1 MSVTRST
8 RLTYA
13 GLNLLAKG
21 QTGTEIHFTRVIMG
35 DGRLTEGQDI
45 RQLTGLVNPLL
56 TLPIKTVSVTGVGT
70 VVMEAELKNNNLS
83 AGFFAKEVGIFAKEG
98 TEGDEILYAYRNTAD
113 DSEYIPAGGGSEV
126 WNLLYDIVTVID
138 QAENITANID
148 GSVAYVTKLD
158 YNEHVDSTNP
168 HKKFLQIG
176 NEVTTAQV
184 INCDV
189 RQAGDKLNNI
199 SIDNLRLQVLGDTS
213 TIPVLNSRVRQLER
227 ENANLALR
235 LEAEGMMPD
244 CNMLL
249 AENFKNPD
257 SVDRFEVD
265 VTSCAA
271 GDDSIDVLSN
281 YGFIVGSWYWIT
293 DGVHAEYVQVKS
305 VIKNGSVYR
314 VILTKPLTETY
325 QIEHTKIYRTT
336 AWISEQ
342 GVVYGSGDV
351 LGIVYKPETVWRGTT
366 AGGTAESN
374 EEWLTGEEYKDNF
387 TMQGDLEFNAD
398 GLVQIK
404 EVI

>member
-1 MSVTRST
+1 MSMARST
-8 RLTYA
+8 QLTYK
-13 GLNLLAKG
+13 GLELLARG
-21 QTGTEIHFTRVIMG
+21 QLGKEINFTRVIMG
-35 DGRLTEGQDI
+35 DGEIGEAQDI
-45 RQLTGLVNPLL
+45 RQLEGLVAPKLE
-56 TLPIKTVSVTGVGT
+56 LPIKSINITGVGT

-98 TEGDEILYAYRNTAD
+98 DDGEEILYSYRNTGA

-168 HKKFLQIG
+168 HKEFLQIG
-176 NEVTTAQV
+176 TEVTTAQV

-189 RQAGDKLNNI
+189 RQAGDKLNHI

-227 ENANLALR
+227 ENANLALK
-235 LEAEGMMPD
+235 LEAENMMPD

-325 QIEHTKIYRTT
+325 QIEQTKIYRTT
-336 AWISEQ
+336 AWISES

-351 LGIVYKPETVWRGTT
+351 LGVTYTPTITWRGTSE
-366 AGGTAESN
+366 GGVADSN
-374 EEWLTGEEYKDNF
+374 EQLLTSQDNADNF
-387 TMQGDLEFNAD
+387 SIIGLIAFNDSDLAT
-398 GLVQIK
+398 LS
-404 EVI
+404 

>member
-1 MSVTRST
+1 MSMARST
-8 RLTYA
+8 QLTYK
-13 GLNLLAKG
+13 GLELLARG
-21 QTGTEIHFTRVIMG
+21 QLGKEINFTRVIMG
-35 DGRLTEGQDI
+35 DGEIGEAQDI
-45 RQLTGLVNPLL
+45 RQLEGLVAPKLE
-56 TLPIKTVSVTGVGT
+56 LPIKSINITGVGT

-98 TEGDEILYAYRNTAD
+98 DDGEEILYSYRNTGA
-113 DSEYIPAGGGSEV
+113 DSEYIPAGGGNEV

-168 HKKFLQIG
+168 HKEFLQIG
-176 NEVTTAQV
+176 TEVTTAQV

-189 RQAGDKLNNI
+189 RQAGDKLNHI

-249 AENFKNPD
+249 AENFENPD
-257 SVDRFEVD
+257 SVDRFEVN

-325 QIEHTKIYRTT
+325 QIEQTKIYRTT
-336 AWISEQ
+336 AWISQ
-342 GVVYGSGDV
+342 TGIVHGSGDV
-351 LGIVYKPETVWRGTT
+351 LGVTYKPTITWRGTSE
-366 AGGTAESN
+366 GGVADSN
-374 EEWLTGEEYKDNF
+374 EQLLTSQDNADNF
-387 TMQGDLEFNAD
+387 SIKGLIAFNDSDLAT
-398 GLVQIK
+398 LS
-404 EVI
+404 

>member
-1 MSVTRST
+1 MSMARST
-8 RLTYA
+8 QLTYK
-13 GLNLLAKG
+13 GLELLARG
-21 QTGTEIHFTRVIMG
+21 QLGKEINFTRVIMG
-35 DGRLTEGQDI
+35 DGEIEEAQDI
-45 RQLTGLVNPLL
+45 RQLEGLVAPKLE
-56 TLPIKTVSVTGVGT
+56 LPIKSINITGVGT

-98 TEGDEILYAYRNTAD
+98 DDGEEILYSYRNTGA

-168 HKKFLQIG
+168 HKDFLQIG

-189 RQAGDKLNNI
+189 RQAGDKLNHI

-325 QIEHTKIYRTT
+325 QIEQTKIYRTT

-342 GVVYGSGDV
+342 GIVHGSGDV
-351 LGIVYKPETVWRGTT
+351 LGVTYTPTITWRGTSE
-366 AGGTAESN
+366 GGVADSN
-374 EEWLTGEEYKDNF
+374 EQLLTSQDNADNF
-387 TMQGDLEFNAD
+387 SIKGHIAFNDNDLAT
-398 GLVQIK
+398 LS
-404 EVI
+404 

>member
-1 MSVTRST
+1 MSMARST
-8 RLTYA
+8 QLTYR
-13 GLNLLAKG
+13 GLELLARG
-21 QTGTEIHFTRVIMG
+21 QLGKEINFTRVIMG
-35 DGRLTEGQDI
+35 DGEIGEAQDI
-45 RQLTGLVNPLL
+45 RQLEGLVAPKLE
-56 TLPIKTVSVTGVGT
+56 LPIKSINITGVGT

-113 DSEYIPAGGGSEV
+113 DSEYIPAGGGSEI

-168 HKKFLQIG
+168 HKEFLQIG
-176 NEVTTAQV
+176 TEVTTAQV

-189 RQAGDKLNNI
+189 RQAGDKLNHI

-235 LEAEGMMPD
+235 LEAEGMIPD

-249 AENFKNPD
+249 AENFENPD

-271 GDDSIDVLSN
+271 GDDSIDVSSN

-305 VIKNGSVYR
+305 IIKNGSVYR

-325 QIEHTKIYRTT
+325 QIEQTKIYRTT

-342 GVVYGSGDV
+342 GIVHGSGDV
-351 LGIVYKPETVWRGTT
+351 LGVTYTPTITWRGTSE
-366 AGGTAESN
+366 GGVADSN
-374 EEWLTGEEYKDNF
+374 EQLLTSQDNADNF
-387 TMQGDLEFNAD
+387 SINGHIIFNDSDLAT
-398 GLVQIK
+398 LS
-404 EVI
+404 

>member
-1 MSVTRST
+1 MSMARST
-8 RLTYA
+8 QLTYK
-13 GLNLLAKG
+13 GLELLARG
-21 QTGTEIHFTRVIMG
+21 QLGKEINFTRVIMG
-35 DGRLTEGQDI
+35 DGEIGEAQDI
-45 RQLTGLVNPLL
+45 RQLEGLVAPKLE
-56 TLPIKTVSVTGVGT
+56 LPIKSINITGVGT

-98 TEGDEILYAYRNTAD
+98 DDGEEILYSYRNTGA

-168 HKKFLQIG
+168 HKEFLQIG

-189 RQAGDKLNNI
+189 RQAGDKLNHI

-227 ENANLALR
+227 ENANVALK
-235 LEAEGMMPD
+235 LEAEGMLPD

-257 SVDRFEVD
+257 SVDRFEVN

-305 VIKNGSVYR
+305 IIKNGSVYR
-314 VILTKPLTETY
+314 VILTKPLVETY
-325 QIEHTKIYRTT
+325 QIEQTKIYRTT

-342 GVVYGSGDV
+342 GIVHGSGDV
-351 LGIVYKPETVWRGTT
+351 LGVTYTPTITWRGTSE
-366 AGGTAESN
+366 GGVADSN
-374 EEWLTGEEYKDNF
+374 EQLLTSQDNADNF
-387 TMQGDLEFNAD
+387 SIKGHIAFNDNDLAT
-398 GLVQIK
+398 LS
-404 EVI
+404 

>member
-1 MSVTRST
+1 MSMARST
-8 RLTYA
+8 QLTYK
-13 GLNLLAKG
+13 GLELLARG
-21 QTGTEIHFTRVIMG
+21 QLGKEINFTRVIMG
-35 DGRLTEGQDI
+35 DGEIGEAQDI
-45 RQLTGLVNPLL
+45 RQLEGLVAPKLE
-56 TLPIKTVSVTGVGT
+56 LPIKSINVTGVGT
-70 VVMEAELKNNNLS
+70 VTMEAELKNNNLA
-83 AGFFAKEVGIFAKEG
+83 AGFFAREVGIFAKEG

-126 WNLLYDIVTVID
+126 WNLLYDIVTVVD

-168 HKKFLQIG
+168 HKEFLQIG

-189 RQAGDKLNNI
+189 RQAGDKLNYI

-281 YGFIVGSWYWIT
+281 YGFIIGSWYWIT

-314 VILTKPLTETY
+314 VILTKPLVETY
-325 QIEHTKIYRTT
+325 QIEQTKIYRTT

-342 GVVYGSGDV
+342 GIVYGSGDV
-351 LGIVYKPETVWRGTT
+351 LSVVYKPKVTWSGTRENS
-366 AGGTAESN
+366 GMESN
-374 EEWLTGEEYKDNF
+374 VVMDLSQDKEDNF
-387 TMQGDLEFNAD
+387 NINYDGILNAEGLFTLGGDN
-398 GLVQIK
+398 
-404 EVI
+404 

>member
-1 MSVTRST
+1 MSMARST
-8 RLTYA
+8 QLTYK
-13 GLNLLAKG
+13 GLELLARG
-21 QTGTEIHFTRVIMG
+21 QLGKEINFTRVIMG
-35 DGRLTEGQDI
+35 DGEIGEAQDI
-45 RQLTGLVNPLL
+45 RQLEGLVAPKLE
-56 TLPIKTVSVTGVGT
+56 LPIKSINITGVGT

-98 TEGDEILYAYRNTAD
+98 TEGNEILYAYRNTAD

-257 SVDRFEVD
+257 SVDRFEVN

-325 QIEHTKIYRTT
+325 QIEQTKIYRTT
-336 AWISEQ
+336 AWISES

-351 LGIVYKPETVWRGTT
+351 LGVTYKPTITWRGTSE
-366 AGGTAESN
+366 GGVADSN
-374 EEWLTGEEYKDNF
+374 EQLLTSQDNADNF
-387 TMQGDLEFNAD
+387 SVDGVVFTDSDLVS
-398 GLVQIK
+398 L
-404 EVI
+404 

>member
-1 MSVTRST
+1 MSMARST
-8 RLTYA
+8 QLTYK
-13 GLNLLAKG
+13 GLELLARG
-21 QTGTEIHFTRVIMG
+21 QLGKEINFTRVIMG
-35 DGRLTEGQDI
+35 DGEIGEAQDI
-45 RQLTGLVNPLL
+45 RQLEGLVAPKLE
-56 TLPIKTVSVTGVGT
+56 LPIKSINITGVGT

-98 TEGDEILYAYRNTAD
+98 DDGEEILYSYRNTGA

-168 HKKFLQIG
+168 HKEFLQIG
-176 NEVTTAQV
+176 TEVTTAQV

-189 RQAGDKLNNI
+189 RQAGDKLNRI

-257 SVDRFEVD
+257 SVDKFEVN

-325 QIEHTKIYRTT
+325 QIEQTKIYRTT

-342 GVVYGSGDV
+342 GIVHGSGDV
-351 LGIVYKPETVWRGTT
+351 LGVTYTPTITWRGTSE
-366 AGGTAESN
+366 GGVADSN
-374 EEWLTGEEYKDNF
+374 EQLLTSQDNADNF
-387 TMQGDLEFNAD
+387 TIKGLIAFNDNDLAT
-398 GLVQIK
+398 LS
-404 EVI
+404 

>member
-1 MSVTRST
+1 MSMARST
-8 RLTYA
+8 QLTYK
-13 GLNLLAKG
+13 GLELLARG
-21 QTGTEIHFTRVIMG
+21 QLGKEINFTRVIMG
-35 DGRLTEGQDI
+35 DGEIGEAQDI
-45 RQLTGLVNPLL
+45 RQLEGLVAPKLE
-56 TLPIKTVSVTGVGT
+56 LPIKSINITGVGT

-98 TEGDEILYAYRNTAD
+98 DDGEEILYSYRNTGA
-113 DSEYIPAGGGSEV
+113 DSEYIPAGGGNEV

-168 HKKFLQIG
+168 HKEFLQIG
-176 NEVTTAQV
+176 TEVTTSQV

-189 RQAGDKLNNI
+189 RQAGDKLNYI

-325 QIEHTKIYRTT
+325 QIEQTKIYRTT

-342 GVVYGSGDV
+342 GIVHGSGDV
-351 LGIVYKPETVWRGTT
+351 LGVTYTPTITWRGTSE
-366 AGGTAESN
+366 GGVADSN
-374 EEWLTGEEYKDNF
+374 EQLLTSQDNADNF
-387 TMQGDLEFNAD
+387 SVDGVVFTDSDLIS
-398 GLVQIK
+398 L
-404 EVI
+404 

>member
-1 MSVTRST
+1 MSMARST
-8 RLTYA
+8 QLTYK
-13 GLNLLAKG
+13 GLELLARG
-21 QTGTEIHFTRVIMG
+21 QLGKEINFTRVIMG
-35 DGRLTEGQDI
+35 DGEIGEAQDI
-45 RQLTGLVNPLL
+45 RQLEGLVAPKLE
-56 TLPIKTVSVTGVGT
+56 LPIKSINITGVGT

-98 TEGDEILYAYRNTAD
+98 TEGNEILYAYRNTAD

-168 HKKFLQIG
+168 HKEFLQIG

-189 RQAGDKLNNI
+189 RQAGDKLNHI

-227 ENANLALR
+227 ENANLALK
-235 LEAEGMMPD
+235 LAAEGMMPD

-249 AENFKNPD
+249 AENFENPD
-257 SVDRFEVD
+257 SVDRFEVN

-281 YGFIVGSWYWIT
+281 YGFIIGSWYWIT

-305 VIKNGSVYR
+305 IIKNGSVYR
-314 VILTKPLTETY
+314 VILTKPLVETY
-325 QIEHTKIYRTT
+325 QIEQTKIYRTT

-351 LGIVYKPETVWRGTT
+351 LGITYTPTITWRGTSE
-366 AGGTAESN
+366 GGVADSN
-374 EEWLTGEEYKDNF
+374 EQLLTSQDNADNF
-387 TMQGDLEFNAD
+387 SIKGYIAFNDNDLAT
-398 GLVQIK
+398 LS
-404 EVI
+404 

>member
-1 MSVTRST
+1 MSMARST
-8 RLTYA
+8 QLTYK
-13 GLNLLAKG
+13 GLELLARG
-21 QTGTEIHFTRVIMG
+21 QLGKEINFTRVIMG
-35 DGRLTEGQDI
+35 DGEIGEAQDI
-45 RQLTGLVNPLL
+45 RQLEGLVAPKLE
-56 TLPIKTVSVTGVGT
+56 LPIKSINITGVGT

-98 TEGDEILYAYRNTAD
+98 DDGEEILYSYRNTGA

-189 RQAGDKLNNI
+189 RQAGDKLNHI

-227 ENANLALR
+227 ENANLALK
-235 LEAEGMMPD
+235 LEAEGMLPD

-257 SVDRFEVD
+257 SVDRFEVN

-271 GDDSIDVLSN
+271 GDDSIDVESN

-314 VILTKPLTETY
+314 VILTKPLAETY
-325 QIEHTKIYRTT
+325 KIEQTKIYRTT

-342 GVVYGSGDV
+342 GIGHGSGDV
-351 LGIVYKPETVWRGTT
+351 LGVTYTPTITWRGTSE
-366 AGGTAESN
+366 GGVADSN
-374 EEWLTGEEYKDNF
+374 EQLLTSQDNADNF
-387 TMQGDLEFNAD
+387 SINGLIAFNDSDLAT
-398 GLVQIK
+398 LS
-404 EVI
+404 

>member
-70 VVMEAELKNNNLS
+70 TVMEAELKNTHLA
-83 AGFFAKEVGIFAKEG
+83 AGFFAREVGIFAKEG

-126 WNLLYDIVTVID
+126 WNLLYDIVTVVD

-168 HKKFLQIG
+168 HKEFLQIG

-189 RQAGDKLNNI
+189 RQAGDKLNHI

-249 AENFKNPD
+249 AENFENPD

-271 GDDSIDVLSN
+271 GDDSIDVVSN

-325 QIEHTKIYRTT
+325 QIEQTKIYRTT
-336 AWISEQ
+336 A
-342 GVVYGSGDV
+342 
-351 LGIVYKPETVWRGTT
+351 
-366 AGGTAESN
+366 
-374 EEWLTGEEYKDNF
+374 
-387 TMQGDLEFNAD
+387 
-398 GLVQIK
+398 
-404 EVI
+404 

>member
-1 MSVTRST
+1 MSMARST
-8 RLTYA
+8 QLTYK
-13 GLNLLAKG
+13 GLELLARG
-21 QTGTEIHFTRVIMG
+21 QLGKEINFTRVIMG
-35 DGRLTEGQDI
+35 DGEIGEAQDI
-45 RQLTGLVNPLL
+45 RQLEGLVAPKLE
-56 TLPIKTVSVTGVGT
+56 LPIKSINITGVGT

-98 TEGDEILYAYRNTAD
+98 DDGEEILYAYRNTAD

-126 WNLLYDIVTVID
+126 WNLLYDIVTVVD

-168 HKKFLQIG
+168 HKEFLQIG

-189 RQAGDKLNNI
+189 RQAGDKLNHI

-227 ENANLALR
+227 ENANLALK

-244 CNMLL
+244 CTMLL
-249 AENFKNPD
+249 AENFENPD

-305 VIKNGSVYR
+305 IIKNGSVYR
-314 VILTKPLTETY
+314 VILTKPLVETY
-325 QIEHTKIYRTT
+325 QIEQTKIYRTT

-342 GVVYGSGDV
+342 GIVHGSGDV
-351 LGIVYKPETVWRGTT
+351 LGVTYTPTITWRGTSE
-366 AGGTAESN
+366 GGVADSN
-374 EEWLTGEEYKDNF
+374 EQLLTSQDNADNF
-387 TMQGDLEFNAD
+387 SIKGLIAFNDSDLAT
-398 GLVQIK
+398 LS
-404 EVI
+404 

>member
-56 TLPIKTVSVTGVGT
+56 TLPIKTVTVTGVGT
-70 VVMEAELKNNNLS
+70 TVMEAELKNTHLA
-83 AGFFAKEVGIFAKEG
+83 AGFFAREVGIFAKEG

-126 WNLLYDIVTVID
+126 WNLLYDIVTVVD

-158 YNEHVDSTNP
+158 YNEHIDSTNP
-168 HKKFLQIG
+168 HKEFLQIG

-189 RQAGDKLNNI
+189 RQAGDELNYI

-227 ENANLALR
+227 ENANFALK

-257 SVDRFEVD
+257 SVDQFEVK

-271 GDDSIDVLSN
+271 GDDSIDVANN
-281 YGFIVGSWYWIT
+281 YGFIIGSWYWIT

-314 VILTKPLTETY
+314 VILTKVLKETY
-325 QIEHTKIYRTT
+325 DIPATKIYRTT
-336 AWISEQ
+336 AWITEQ
-342 GVVYGSGDV
+342 GTVYGSGDV
-351 LGIVYKPETVWRGTT
+351 LGTVYKPETVWRGTT

-374 EEWLTGEEYKDNF
+374 EELLTGEQYKDNF
-387 TMQGDLEFNAD
+387 EIDGTVFNEA
-398 GLVQIK
+398 GLVTI
-404 EVI
+404 

>member
-1 MSVTRST
+1 MSMARST
-8 RLTYA
+8 QLTYK
-13 GLNLLAKG
+13 GLELLARG
-21 QTGTEIHFTRVIMG
+21 QLGKEINFTRVIMG
-35 DGRLTEGQDI
+35 DGEIGEAQDI
-45 RQLTGLVNPLL
+45 RQLEGLVAPKLE
-56 TLPIKTVSVTGVGT
+56 LPIKSINITGVGT

-168 HKKFLQIG
+168 HKEFLQIG

-189 RQAGDKLNNI
+189 RQAGDKLNHI
-199 SIDNLRLQVLGDTS
+199 GIDNLRLQVLGDTS

-249 AENFKNPD
+249 AENFENPD
-257 SVDRFEVD
+257 SVDKFEVN

-305 VIKNGSVYR
+305 IIKNGSVYR

-325 QIEHTKIYRTT
+325 QIEQTKIYRTT

-342 GVVYGSGDV
+342 GIVHGSGDV
-351 LGIVYKPETVWRGTT
+351 LGVTYTPTITWQGTSE
-366 AGGTAESN
+366 GGVADSN
-374 EEWLTGEEYKDNF
+374 EQLLTSQDNADNF
-387 TMQGDLEFNAD
+387 SIKGHIAFNDNDLAT
-398 GLVQIK
+398 LS
-404 EVI
+404 

>member
-1 MSVTRST
+1 MSMARST
-8 RLTYA
+8 QLTYK
-13 GLNLLAKG
+13 GLELLARG
-21 QTGTEIHFTRVIMG
+21 QLGKEINFTRVIMG
-35 DGRLTEGQDI
+35 DGEIGEAQDI
-45 RQLTGLVNPLL
+45 RQLEGLVAPKLE
-56 TLPIKTVSVTGVGT
+56 LPIKSINITGVGT

-98 TEGDEILYAYRNTAD
+98 DDGDEILYAYRNTAD

-126 WNLLYDIVTVID
+126 WNLLYDIVTVVD

-168 HKKFLQIG
+168 HKEFLQIG
-176 NEVTTAQV
+176 TEVTTAQV

-189 RQAGDKLNNI
+189 RQAGDRLNHI

-227 ENANLALR
+227 ENANLALK

-249 AENFKNPD
+249 AENFENPD
-257 SVDRFEVD
+257 SVDRFEVN

-325 QIEHTKIYRTT
+325 QIEQTKIYRTT

-342 GVVYGSGDV
+342 GIVHGSGDV
-351 LGIVYKPETVWRGTT
+351 LGVTYTPTITWRGTSE
-366 AGGTAESN
+366 GGVADSN
-374 EEWLTGEEYKDNF
+374 EQLLTSQDNADNF
-387 TMQGDLEFNAD
+387 SINGLIAFNDSDLAT
-398 GLVQIK
+398 LS
-404 EVI
+404 

>member
-1 MSVTRST
+1 MSMARST
-8 RLTYA
+8 QLTYK
-13 GLNLLAKG
+13 GLELLARG
-21 QTGTEIHFTRVIMG
+21 QLGKEINFTRVIMG
-35 DGRLTEGQDI
+35 DGEIGEAQDI
-45 RQLTGLVNPLL
+45 RQLEGLVAPKLE
-56 TLPIKTVSVTGVGT
+56 LPIKSINITGVGT

-98 TEGDEILYAYRNTAD
+98 DDGEEILYSYRNTGA

-176 NEVTTAQV
+176 TEVTTAQV

-189 RQAGDKLNNI
+189 GQAGDKLNYIN
-199 SIDNLRLQVLGDTS
+199 IDNLRLQVLGDTS

-235 LEAEGMMPD
+235 LEAEDMIPD

-257 SVDRFEVD
+257 SVDRFEVN

-325 QIEHTKIYRTT
+325 QIEQTKIYRTT

-342 GVVYGSGDV
+342 GIVHGSGDV
-351 LGIVYKPETVWRGTT
+351 LGVTYTPTITWRGTSE
-366 AGGTAESN
+366 GGVADSN
-374 EEWLTGEEYKDNF
+374 EQLLTSQDNADNF
-387 TMQGDLEFNAD
+387 SSKGHIAFNGSDLAT
-398 GLVQIK
+398 LS
-404 EVI
+404 

>member
-1 MSVTRST
+1 MSTTRST
-8 RLTYA
+8 KLTYA

-70 VVMEAELKNNNLS
+70 TVMEAELKNTHL
-83 AGFFAKEVGIFAKEG
+83 ATGFFAREVGIFAKEG

-126 WNLLYDIVTVID
+126 WNLLYDIVTVVD

-158 YNEHVDSTNP
+158 YNEHIDSTNP
-168 HKKFLQIG
+168 HKEFLQIG

-189 RQAGDKLNNI
+189 RQAGGKLNYI
-199 SIDNLRLQVLGDTS
+199 SIGNLRLQVLGDTS

-227 ENANLALR
+227 ENANLVLK

-249 AENFKNPD
+249 AENFKDPD
-257 SVDRFEVD
+257 SIDQFEVK

-271 GDDSIDVLSN
+271 GDDSVDVERN
-281 YGFIVGSWYWIT
+281 YGFIIGSWYWIT

-314 VILTKPLTETY
+314 VILTKVLKETY
-325 QIEHTKIYRTT
+325 DIPATKIYRTT
-336 AWISEQ
+336 AWITEQ
-342 GVVYGSGDV
+342 GTVYGSGDV
-351 LGIVYKPETVWRGTT
+351 LGTVYKPETVWRGTT

-374 EEWLTGEEYKDNF
+374 EEMGLTQDKADNYEID
-387 TMQGDLEFNAD
+387 GDIVFKVD
-398 GLVQIK
+398 GLISL
-404 EVI
+404 

>member
-1 MSVTRST
+1 MSMARST
-8 RLTYA
+8 QLTYK
-13 GLNLLAKG
+13 GLELLARG
-21 QTGTEIHFTRVIMG
+21 QLGKEINFTRVIMG
-35 DGRLTEGQDI
+35 DGEIGEAQDI
-45 RQLTGLVNPLL
+45 RQLEGLVAPKLE
-56 TLPIKTVSVTGVGT
+56 LPIKSINITGVGT

-98 TEGDEILYAYRNTAD
+98 DDGEEILYSYRNTGA

-168 HKKFLQIG
+168 HKEFLQIG
-176 NEVTTAQV
+176 TEVTTAQV

-189 RQAGDKLNNI
+189 QQAGDKLNYI
-199 SIDNLRLQVLGDTS
+199 STDNLRLQVLGDTS

-227 ENANLALR
+227 ENANLALK

-249 AENFKNPD
+249 AENFENPD
-257 SVDRFEVD
+257 SVDRFEVN

-325 QIEHTKIYRTT
+325 QIEQTKIYRTT

-351 LGIVYKPETVWRGTT
+351 LGVTYKPTVTWRGTSE
-366 AGGTAESN
+366 GGVADSN
-374 EEWLTGEEYKDNF
+374 EQLLTSQDNADNF
-387 TMQGDLEFNAD
+387 SVDGVVFTDSDLISLA
-398 GLVQIK
+398 
-404 EVI
+404 

>member
-56 TLPIKTVSVTGVGT
+56 TLPIKTVTVTGVGT
-70 VVMEAELKNNNLS
+70 TVMEAELKNTHLA
-83 AGFFAKEVGIFAKEG
+83 AGFFAREVGIFAKEG
-98 TEGDEILYAYRNTAD
+98 TEGNEILYAYRNTAD

-126 WNLLYDIVTVID
+126 WNLLYDIVTVVD

-158 YNEHVDSTNP
+158 YNEHIDSTNP

-176 NEVTTAQV
+176 TEVTTAQV

-189 RQAGDKLNNI
+189 RQAGDELNYI

-227 ENANLALR
+227 ENANLALK

-257 SVDRFEVD
+257 SIDQFEVN

-271 GDDSIDVLSN
+271 GDDSIDVESN
-281 YGFIVGSWYWIT
+281 YGFIIGSWYWIT

-314 VILTKPLTETY
+314 VIMTKVLKETY
-325 QIEHTKIYRTT
+325 DIPATKIYRTT
-336 AWISEQ
+336 AWITEQ
-342 GVVYGSGDV
+342 GTVYGSGDV
-351 LGIVYKPETVWRGTT
+351 LGTVYKPETVWRGTT
-366 AGGTAESN
+366 AGGTTESN
-374 EEWLTGEEYKDNF
+374 EELLTGEEYKDNF
-387 TMQGDLEFNAD
+387 EIDGTVFNEA
-398 GLVQIK
+398 GLVTLM
-404 EVI
+404 

>member
-70 VVMEAELKNNNLS
+70 IVMEAELKNTHLA
-83 AGFFAKEVGIFAKEG
+83 AGFFAREVGIFAKEG
-98 TEGDEILYAYRNTAD
+98 TEGEEILYAYRNTAD

-126 WNLLYDIVTVID
+126 WNLLYDIVTVVD

-168 HKKFLQIG
+168 HKEFLQIG

-189 RQAGDKLNNI
+189 RQAGDKLNHI

-249 AENFKNPD
+249 AENFENPD
-257 SVDRFEVD
+257 SVDRFEVN

-281 YGFIVGSWYWIT
+281 YGFIIGSWYWIT

-305 VIKNGSVYR
+305 IIKNGSVYR
-314 VILTKPLTETY
+314 VILTKPLVETY
-325 QIEHTKIYRTT
+325 QIEQTKIYRTT

-342 GVVYGSGDV
+342 GIVHGSGDV
-351 LGIVYKPETVWRGTT
+351 LGVTYTPTITWRGTSE
-366 AGGTAESN
+366 GGVADSN
-374 EEWLTGEEYKDNF
+374 EQLLTSQNNADNF
-387 TMQGDLEFNAD
+387 SIKGHIAFNGDNLAT
-398 GLVQIK
+398 LS
-404 EVI
+404 

>member
-56 TLPIKTVSVTGVGT
+56 TLPIKTVSITGVGT
-70 VVMEAELKNNNLS
+70 TVMEAELKNTHLA
-83 AGFFAKEVGIFAKEG
+83 AGFFAREVGIFAKEG

-126 WNLLYDIVTVID
+126 WNLLYDIVTVVD

-168 HKKFLQIG
+168 HKEFLQIG
-176 NEVTTAQV
+176 TEVTTAQV

-189 RQAGDKLNNI
+189 RQAGDKLNHI

-249 AENFKNPD
+249 AENFENPD
-257 SVDRFEVD
+257 SIDQFEVK

-271 GDDSIDVLSN
+271 GDDSIDVESN
-281 YGFIVGSWYWIT
+281 YGFIIGSWYWIT

-305 VIKNGSVYR
+305 VIKNSSVYR
-314 VILTKPLTETY
+314 VILTKVLKETY
-325 QIEHTKIYRTT
+325 DIPATKIYRTT
-336 AWISEQ
+336 AWITEQ
-342 GVVYGSGDV
+342 GTVYGSGDV
-351 LGIVYKPETVWRGTT
+351 LGTVYKPETVWRGTT

-374 EEWLTGEEYKDNF
+374 EELLTGEEYKDNF
-387 TMQGDLEFNAD
+387 EVDGTVFNEA
-398 GLVQIK
+398 GLVTI
-404 EVI
+404 

>member
-1 MSVTRST
+1 MSMARST
-8 RLTYA
+8 QLTYK
-13 GLNLLAKG
+13 GLELLARG
-21 QTGTEIHFTRVIMG
+21 QLGKEINFTRVIMG
-35 DGRLTEGQDI
+35 DGEIGEAQDI
-45 RQLTGLVNPLL
+45 RQLEGLVTPKLE
-56 TLPIKTVSVTGVGT
+56 LPIKSINITGVGT
-70 VVMEAELKNNNLS
+70 VTMEAELKNNNLLT
-83 AGFFAKEVGIFAKEG
+83 GFFAREVGIFAKEG

-126 WNLLYDIVTVID
+126 WNLLYDIVTVVD

-168 HKKFLQIG
+168 HKEFLQIG

-189 RQAGDKLNNI
+189 RQAGDKLNHI

-257 SVDRFEVD
+257 SVDRFEVN

-305 VIKNGSVYR
+305 IIKNGSVYR

-325 QIEHTKIYRTT
+325 QIEQTKIYRTT

-342 GVVYGSGDV
+342 GIVYGSGDV
-351 LGIVYKPETVWRGTT
+351 LGVTYTPTITWRGTSE
-366 AGGTAESN
+366 GGVADSN
-374 EEWLTGEEYKDNF
+374 EQLLTSQDNADNF
-387 TMQGDLEFNAD
+387 SIKGHIAFNDNDLAT
-398 GLVQIK
+398 LS
-404 EVI
+404 

>member
-1 MSVTRST
+1 MSMARST
-8 RLTYA
+8 QLTYK
-13 GLNLLAKG
+13 GLELLARG
-21 QTGTEIHFTRVIMG
+21 QLGKEINFTRVIMG
-35 DGRLTEGQDI
+35 DGEIGEAQDI
-45 RQLTGLVNPLL
+45 RQLEGLVAPKLE
-56 TLPIKTVSVTGVGT
+56 LPIKSINITGVGT

-98 TEGDEILYAYRNTAD
+98 DDGEEILYSYRNTGA

-168 HKKFLQIG
+168 HKEFLQIG
-176 NEVTTAQV
+176 TEVTTAQV

-189 RQAGDKLNNI
+189 RQAGDKLNHI

-227 ENANLALR
+227 ENANLALK
-235 LEAEGMMPD
+235 LEAENMMPD

-249 AENFKNPD
+249 AENFENPD

-325 QIEHTKIYRTT
+325 QIEQTKIYRTT
-336 AWISEQ
+336 AWISES

-351 LGIVYKPETVWRGTT
+351 LGVTYTPTITWRGTSE
-366 AGGTAESN
+366 GGVADSN
-374 EEWLTGEEYKDNF
+374 EQLLTSQDNADNF
-387 TMQGDLEFNAD
+387 SIIGLIAFNDSDLAT
-398 GLVQIK
+398 LS
-404 EVI
+404 

>member
-1 MSVTRST
+1 MSMARST
-8 RLTYA
+8 QLTYK
-13 GLNLLAKG
+13 GLELLARG
-21 QTGTEIHFTRVIMG
+21 QLGKEINFTRVIMG
-35 DGRLTEGQDI
+35 DGEIGEAQDI
-45 RQLTGLVNPLL
+45 RQLEGLVTPKLE
-56 TLPIKTVSVTGVGT
+56 LPIKSINITGVGT
-70 VVMEAELKNNNLS
+70 VTMEAELKNNNLLT
-83 AGFFAKEVGIFAKEG
+83 GFFAREVGIFAKEG

-126 WNLLYDIVTVID
+126 WNLLYDIVTVVD

-168 HKKFLQIG
+168 HKEFLQIG
-176 NEVTTAQV
+176 TEVTTAQV

-189 RQAGDKLNNI
+189 RQAGDKLNHI

-325 QIEHTKIYRTT
+325 QIEQTKIYRTT
-336 AWISEQ
+336 AWISAS
-342 GVVYGSGDV
+342 GVHGSGDV
-351 LGIVYKPETVWRGTT
+351 LGVTYKPTITWRGTSE
-366 AGGTAESN
+366 GGVADSN
-374 EEWLTGEEYKDNF
+374 EQLLTSQDNADNF
-387 TMQGDLEFNAD
+387 SIKGLIAFNDNDLAT
-398 GLVQIK
+398 LS
-404 EVI
+404 

>member
-1 MSVTRST
+1 MSMARST
-8 RLTYA
+8 QLTYK
-13 GLNLLAKG
+13 GLELLARG
-21 QTGTEIHFTRVIMG
+21 QLGKEINFTRVIMG
-35 DGRLTEGQDI
+35 DGEIGEAQDI
-45 RQLTGLVNPLL
+45 RQLEGLVAPKLE
-56 TLPIKTVSVTGVGT
+56 LPIKSINITGVGT

-98 TEGDEILYAYRNTAD
+98 DDGEEILYSYRNTGA

-168 HKKFLQIG
+168 HKEFLQIG

-189 RQAGDKLNNI
+189 RQAGDKLNHI

-249 AENFKNPD
+249 AENFENPD
-257 SVDRFEVD
+257 SVDRFEVN

-271 GDDSIDVLSN
+271 GDDSIDVESN

-314 VILTKPLTETY
+314 VILTKPLVETY
-325 QIEHTKIYRTT
+325 QIEQTKIYRTT

-342 GVVYGSGDV
+342 GVVHGSGDV
-351 LGIVYKPETVWRGTT
+351 LGVTYTPTITWRGTSE
-366 AGGTAESN
+366 GGVADSN
-374 EEWLTGEEYKDNF
+374 EQLLTSQDNADNF
-387 TMQGDLEFNAD
+387 SINGLITFNDNDLAT
-398 GLVQIK
+398 LS
-404 EVI
+404 

>member
-35 DGRLTEGQDI
+35 DGRLTDGQDI

-70 VVMEAELKNNNLS
+70 TVMEAELKNTHLA
-83 AGFFAKEVGIFAKEG
+83 AGFFAREVGIFAKEG

-126 WNLLYDIVTVID
+126 WNLLYDIVTVVD

-168 HKKFLQIG
+168 HKEFLQIG

-189 RQAGDKLNNI
+189 KQAGDKLNYI
-199 SIDNLRLQVLGDTS
+199 SMDNLRLQVLGDTS

-257 SVDRFEVD
+257 SIDQFEVK

-271 GDDSIDVLSN
+271 GDDSVDVESN
-281 YGFIVGSWYWIT
+281 HDFIIGSWYWIT

-314 VILTKPLTETY
+314 VILTKALKETY
-325 QIEHTKIYRTT
+325 DIPATKIYRTT
-336 AWISEQ
+336 AWITEQ
-342 GVVYGSGDV
+342 GTVYGSGDV
-351 LGIVYKPETVWRGTT
+351 LGTVYKPETVWRGMT

-374 EEWLTGEEYKDNF
+374 EELLTGEQYKDNF
-387 TMQGDLEFNAD
+387 EIDGTVFNEA
-398 GLVQIK
+398 GLVTI
-404 EVI
+404 

>member
-1 MSVTRST
+1 MSMARST
-8 RLTYA
+8 QLTYK
-13 GLNLLAKG
+13 GLELLARG
-21 QTGTEIHFTRVIMG
+21 QLGKEINFTRVIMG
-35 DGRLTEGQDI
+35 DGEIGEAQDI
-45 RQLTGLVNPLL
+45 RQLEGLVAPKLE
-56 TLPIKTVSVTGVGT
+56 LPIKSINITGVGT

-168 HKKFLQIG
+168 HKEFLQIG
-176 NEVTTAQV
+176 TEVTTAQV

-189 RQAGDKLNNI
+189 GQAGDKLNYI

-249 AENFKNPD
+249 AENCKNPD
-257 SVDRFEVD
+257 SVDRFEVN

-325 QIEHTKIYRTT
+325 QIEQTKIYRTT

-351 LGIVYKPETVWRGTT
+351 LGVTYKPTITWRGTSE
-366 AGGTAESN
+366 GGVADSN
-374 EEWLTGEEYKDNF
+374 EQLLTSQDNADNF
-387 TMQGDLEFNAD
+387 SIKGLIAFNDSDLAT
-398 GLVQIK
+398 LS
-404 EVI
+404 

>member
-1 MSVTRST
+1 MSMARST
-8 RLTYA
+8 QLTYK
-13 GLNLLAKG
+13 GLELLARG
-21 QTGTEIHFTRVIMG
+21 QLGKEINFTRVIMG
-35 DGRLTEGQDI
+35 DGEIGEAQDI
-45 RQLTGLVNPLL
+45 RQLEGLVTPKLE
-56 TLPIKTVSVTGVGT
+56 LPIKSINITGVGT

-98 TEGDEILYAYRNTAD
+98 DDGEEILYSYRNTGA

-168 HKKFLQIG
+168 HKEFLQIG
-176 NEVTTAQV
+176 TEVTTAQV

-249 AENFKNPD
+249 AENFENPD
-257 SVDRFEVD
+257 SVDRFEVN

-325 QIEHTKIYRTT
+325 QIEQTKIYRTT

-342 GVVYGSGDV
+342 GIVHGSGDV
-351 LGIVYKPETVWRGTT
+351 LGVTYTPTITWRGTSE
-366 AGGTAESN
+366 GGVADSN
-374 EEWLTGEEYKDNF
+374 EQLLTSQDNADNF
-387 TMQGDLEFNAD
+387 SIKGHIAFND
-398 GLVQIK
+398 NGLATLS
-404 EVI
+404 

>member
-1 MSVTRST
+1 MSMARST
-8 RLTYA
+8 QLTYK
-13 GLNLLAKG
+13 GLELLARG
-21 QTGTEIHFTRVIMG
+21 QLGKEINFTRVIMG
-35 DGRLTEGQDI
+35 DGEIGEAQDI
-45 RQLTGLVNPLL
+45 RQLEGLVAPKLE
-56 TLPIKTVSVTGVGT
+56 LPIKSINITGVGT

-98 TEGDEILYAYRNTAD
+98 DDGEEILYSYRNTGA
-113 DSEYIPAGGGSEV
+113 DSEYIPAGGGNEV

-168 HKKFLQIG
+168 HKEFLQIG
-176 NEVTTAQV
+176 TEVTTAQV

-189 RQAGDKLNNI
+189 RQAGDKLNHI

-227 ENANLALR
+227 ENANLALK

-249 AENFKNPD
+249 AENFENPD
-257 SVDRFEVD
+257 SVDRFEVN

-325 QIEHTKIYRTT
+325 QIEQTKIYRTT

-342 GVVYGSGDV
+342 GIVHGSGDV
-351 LGIVYKPETVWRGTT
+351 LGVTYTPTITWRGTSE
-366 AGGTAESN
+366 GGVADSN
-374 EEWLTGEEYKDNF
+374 
-387 TMQGDLEFNAD
+387 
-398 GLVQIK
+398 
-404 EVI
+404 

>member
-1 MSVTRST
+1 MSMARST
-8 RLTYA
+8 QLTYK
-13 GLNLLAKG
+13 GLELLARG
-21 QTGTEIHFTRVIMG
+21 QLGKEINFTRVIMG
-35 DGRLTEGQDI
+35 DGEIGEAQDI
-45 RQLTGLVNPLL
+45 RQLEGLVAPKLE
-56 TLPIKTVSVTGVGT
+56 LPIKSINITGVGT

-98 TEGDEILYAYRNTAD
+98 DDGEEILYSYRNTGA

-138 QAENITANID
+138 QAENITANIE
-148 GSVAYVTKLD
+148 GSVAYGTKLD

-168 HKKFLQIG
+168 HKEFLQIG
-176 NEVTTAQV
+176 TEVTTAQV

-189 RQAGDKLNNI
+189 RQAGDKLNHI
-199 SIDNLRLQVLGDTS
+199 SIDHLRLQVLGDTS

-227 ENANLALR
+227 ENANLALK

-257 SVDRFEVD
+257 SVDRFEVN

-271 GDDSIDVLSN
+271 GDDTIDVLSN
-281 YGFIVGSWYWIT
+281 YGFILGSWYWIT

-325 QIEHTKIYRTT
+325 QIEQTKIYRTT

-342 GVVYGSGDV
+342 GIVHGSGDV
-351 LGIVYKPETVWRGTT
+351 LGVTYTPTITWRGTSE
-366 AGGTAESN
+366 GGVADSN
-374 EEWLTGEEYKDNF
+374 EQLLTSQDNADNF
-387 TMQGDLEFNAD
+387 SIKGLITFNDSDLAT
-398 GLVQIK
+398 LS
-404 EVI
+404 

>member
-70 VVMEAELKNNNLS
+70 TVMEAELKNTHLA
-83 AGFFAKEVGIFAKEG
+83 AGFFAREVGIFAKEG

-126 WNLLYDIVTVID
+126 WNLLYDIVTVVD

-168 HKKFLQIG
+168 HKEFLQIG

-189 RQAGDKLNNI
+189 RQAGDKLNYI

-249 AENFKNPD
+249 AENFENPD
-257 SVDRFEVD
+257 SVDRFEVN

-314 VILTKPLTETY
+314 VILTKPLVETY
-325 QIEHTKIYRTT
+325 RIEQTKIYRTT
-336 AWISEQ
+336 AWISES

-351 LGIVYKPETVWRGTT
+351 LGTVYKNDTVWKGTT

-374 EEWLTGEEYKDNF
+374 VKLDTSLDNSDSF
-387 TMQGDLEFNAD
+387 STEGDVVFNSD
-398 GLVQIK
+398 GLISV
-404 EVI
+404 E

>member
-1 MSVTRST
+1 MSMARST
-8 RLTYA
+8 QLTYK
-13 GLNLLAKG
+13 GLELLARG
-21 QTGTEIHFTRVIMG
+21 QLGKEINFTRVIMG
-35 DGRLTEGQDI
+35 DGEIGEAQDI
-45 RQLTGLVNPLL
+45 RQLEGLVAPKLE
-56 TLPIKTVSVTGVGT
+56 LPIKSINITGVGT

-98 TEGDEILYAYRNTAD
+98 DDGEEILYSYRNTGA

-168 HKKFLQIG
+168 HKEFLQIG

-189 RQAGDKLNNI
+189 RQAGDKLNHI

-227 ENANLALR
+227 ENANLALK

-249 AENFKNPD
+249 AENFENPD
-257 SVDRFEVD
+257 SVDRFEVN

-281 YGFIVGSWYWIT
+281 YGFIVGSCYWIT

-325 QIEHTKIYRTT
+325 QIEQTKIYRTT

-351 LGIVYKPETVWRGTT
+351 LGVTYTPTITWRGTSE
-366 AGGTAESN
+366 GGVADSN
-374 EEWLTGEEYKDNF
+374 EQLLTSQDNADNF
-387 TMQGDLEFNAD
+387 SIEGLIAFNDSDLAT
-398 GLVQIK
+398 LS
-404 EVI
+404 

>member
-45 RQLTGLVNPLL
+45 RQLTGLVNPIL
-56 TLPIKTVSVTGVGT
+56 TLPIKTVSITGVGT
-70 VVMEAELKNNNLS
+70 TVMEAELKNTHLA
-83 AGFFAKEVGIFAKEG
+83 AGFFAREVGIFAKEG

-126 WNLLYDIVTVID
+126 WNLLYDIVTVVD

-168 HKKFLQIG
+168 HKEFLQIG
-176 NEVTTAQV
+176 TEVTTAQV

-189 RQAGDKLNNI
+189 GQAGDKLNHI

-249 AENFKNPD
+249 AENFENPD
-257 SVDRFEVD
+257 SIDQFEVK

-271 GDDSIDVLSN
+271 GDDSIDVESN
-281 YGFIVGSWYWIT
+281 YGFIIGSWYWIT

-314 VILTKPLTETY
+314 VILTKVLKETY
-325 QIEHTKIYRTT
+325 DIPVAKIYRTT
-336 AWISEQ
+336 AWITEQ
-342 GVVYGSGDV
+342 GTVYGSGDV
-351 LGIVYKPETVWRGTT
+351 LGTVYKPETVWRGTT

-374 EEWLTGEEYKDNF
+374 EELLTGEEYKDNF
-387 TMQGDLEFNAD
+387 EVDGTVFNEA
-398 GLVQIK
+398 GLVTLM
-404 EVI
+404 